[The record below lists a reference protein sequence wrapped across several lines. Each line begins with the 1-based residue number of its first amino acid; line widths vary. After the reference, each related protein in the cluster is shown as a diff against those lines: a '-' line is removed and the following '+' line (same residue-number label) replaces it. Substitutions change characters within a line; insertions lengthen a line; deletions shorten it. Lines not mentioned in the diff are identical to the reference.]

1 MKHFFNQFIPLY
13 QDFVLWITATSSAST
28 SPRASLKD
36 EETWNPRGS
45 PVYATE
51 IRWDLHL
58 NVWTCLVAI
67 DILFIQIIVTS
78 NMECAKFW
86 NSLLLWLAWIVHQI
100 LSHCFLRPGIH
111 LLPVLAV
118 SNSVTGMTSTCHRE
132 YSHIICISTIH
143 HLLSSS
149 ILRLLTLHHN
159 TSPIIVSYHSHMSC
173 HVIPHP
179 MSKSINTSNI

>member
-1 MKHFFNQFIPLY
+1 MKKH
-13 QDFVLWITATSSAST
+13 
-28 SPRASLKD
+28 
-36 EETWNPRGS
+36 
-45 PVYATE
+45 E
-51 IRWDLHL
+51 IQEVALFML
-58 NVWTCLVAI
+58 QKSGEIYIWTCLVAI
-67 DILFIQIIVTS
+67 CILFIQIIVKS

-86 NSLLLWLAWIVHQI
+86 NSLLQWLAWIVHQI
-100 LSHCFLRPGIH
+100 LLHCFLRPGIH

-159 TSPIIVSYHSHMSC
+159 TSPIIVSYHSYVMSC
-173 HVIPHP
+173 H
-179 MSKSINTSNI
+179 TSSYVKVNKY